1 MLDVVVHDVHL
12 VSPNGSVPEAVH
24 VRLEGARE
32 ALLDYVGSDVQ
43 ILQKECLLRLV
54 TISSSFVHN

>member
-43 ILQKECLLRLV
+43 ILQKRLSRLV
-54 TISSSFVHN
+54 MISSSFDHN